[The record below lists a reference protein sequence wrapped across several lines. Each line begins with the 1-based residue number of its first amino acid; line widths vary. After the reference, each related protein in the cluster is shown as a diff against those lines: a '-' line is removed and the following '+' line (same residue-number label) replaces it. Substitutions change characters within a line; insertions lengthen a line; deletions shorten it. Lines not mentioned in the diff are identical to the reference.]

1 MIYALVDQD
10 TLLKQK
16 ISLQEFLLFINQL
29 QIPILQYRDKQGS
42 LAQIESQLKIIRK
55 LYTGTIIVNDAVE
68 LVGLADGVHLGQED
82 LLRFASVKR
91 DAVRNIRQAIGN
103 KIFGLSTHSKEEILE
118 ANELEIDY
126 IGLGA
131 YRPTG
136 TKSDAQVGGEALL
149 EIAKLS
155 KHPVALIGGVRLDDV
170 FGEFIEYN
178 VVGSDLCSA
187 FHKRKEYDVG

>member
-1 MIYALVDQD
+1 MNYALVDQD

-16 ISLQEFLLFINQL
+16 ISLQELLLFINQL

-42 LAQIESQLKIIRK
+42 LAHIESQLRMIRK

-82 LLRFASVKR
+82 LRRFASTKY
-91 DAVRNIRQAIGN
+91 DAARTVRQIIGN
-103 KIFGLSTHSKEEILE
+103 KIFGLSTHNKEEILE
-118 ANELEIDY
+118 ANEFEIDY

-136 TKSDAQVGGEALL
+136 TKQDAQVGGEALL
-149 EIAKLS
+149 NIAKLS
-155 KHPVALIGGVRLDDV
+155 NHPVAIIGGVRLNDV
-170 FGEFIEYN
+170 FEEFIDYN
-178 VVGSDLCSA
+178 VVGSDLCNA
-187 FHKRKEYDVG
+187 FHKRKEYHD